1 MLNRALSGDENALAF
16 LDRTSSIYVL
26 DATDASNPKTYG
38 GWNFIHQALNELERH
53 ERNYGSKSTTA
64 GPGLRSHVQLLAA
77 MSQRVARRSPASDRK
92 LVVTCVDNA
101 AQYHVTANEA
111 EALIVLN
118 SEIREIVMGRIAA
131 MVFDFSFHNPNGP
144 HLSAFAD
151 PVAMES
157 LCSVL
162 STNAVSCGPQAISHF
177 MLEWIIPSVK
187 TLPPFAVACVILHL
201 GSEATRKVAPAGT
214 KDVLQR
220 MSSAVMA
227 IVIAPVLCDAI
238 LESGDARGVG
248 SNHERHSR
256 VAAISI
262 RAIEAWCAATE
273 LSLPQ
278 IKHVCSKVN
287 LNMVDIL
294 SDAMYSDSQLVMEAV
309 AELFDRGLAKREE
322 KSVCRERMI
331 QSRYV
336 MEVDMA
342 TFQSISVEDIN
353 RIESKEMDAIVLE
366 LVSAI
371 GLQRFRFAERQENGK
386 GRTNLRR
393 LCLYIADAN
402 LVSFH
407 VVLKVT
413 WQDVDVWHE
422 SQCRCAKHALIQ
434 LKRHISHLSQP
445 VWSTCY

>member
-1 MLNRALSGDENALAF
+1 MNAATDPALDMLNRALSGDENALAF

-53 ERNYGSKSTTA
+53 ERNYGSNGTTA
-64 GPGLRSHVQLLAA
+64 GPGLCSHVQLLAA
-77 MSQRVARRSPASDRK
+77 MSQRVARRSPLSDRK

-101 AQYHVTANEA
+101 SQYHATANEA

-118 SEIREIVMGRIAA
+118 SEIREIVLGRIAA

-144 HLSAFAD
+144 HLSAFSD

-162 STNAVSCGPQAISHF
+162 SANAVSCGPQAISHF
-177 MLEWIIPSVK
+177 MLEWIIPSVR

-227 IVIAPVLCDAI
+227 IVIAPVLHAAI
-238 LESGDARGVG
+238 SESGDVRGVG
-248 SNHERHSR
+248 SNHERHTR
-256 VAAISI
+256 VAAICI
-262 RAIEAWCAATE
+262 RAIEGWCAVTG

-287 LNMVDIL
+287 YDMVDIL
-294 SDAMYSDSQLVMEAV
+294 SDAMYSDSQLVIEAI
-309 AELFDRGLAKREE
+309 AELMDRGLAKQE
-322 KSVCRERMI
+322 KSVSRDRMI
-331 QSRYV
+331 QTRYI
-336 MEVDMA
+336 MEVDET
-342 TFQSISVEDIN
+342 TFQSISVDDLN
-353 RIESKEMDAIVLE
+353 RIESKEMDSIVLE

-386 GRTNLRR
+386 GRTNLSIR
-393 LCLYIADAN
+393 LCQYFADSDLVAFYLY
-402 LVSFH
+402 
-407 VVLKVT
+407 
-413 WQDVDVWHE
+413 
-422 SQCRCAKHALIQ
+422 
-434 LKRHISHLSQP
+434 
-445 VWSTCY
+445 